1 MKNLKLLLKCSGE
14 CQFQTIFLN
23 VSDARRKIVK
33 NNKATETNLLELNHG
48 MKNPSYKDIVQFHEL
63 LCRKEIYKFMNY
75 LEIKDIKNETY
86 QDNETTNIFSH
97 QDKIYST
104 KNNQKN
110 QIVIDI
116 DLSQYNDYLYLLFKK
131 PVSQE
136 SKNDNKLNKLKIDC
150 VSVQYNSDSDT
161 SKDLDNQ
168 IHLLL

>member
-1 MKNLKLLLKCSGE
+1 
-14 CQFQTIFLN
+14 
-23 VSDARRKIVK
+23 
-33 NNKATETNLLELNHG
+33 
-48 MKNPSYKDIVQFHEL
+48 
-63 LCRKEIYKFMNY
+63 MNY

-104 KNNQKN
+104 KNKQKN

-131 PVSQE
+131 PVSHE
-136 SKNDNKLNKLKIDC
+136 TKLKIDC
-150 VSVQYNSDSDT
+150 VSVQYNSESDT